1 MTPAPTFVTIR
12 GHTLY
17 APPLGPGSVV
27 LDLGAN
33 HGAFAREASARF
45 GGTYYL
51 AEANPVLA
59 DALRAEGRFHVWP
72 VAVGA
77 TDAPLVF
84 NVAKNDESS
93 ILLELPPENQW
104 GVCLD
109 RAIEV
114 AGRSLDSLIAETGA
128 PRIDLVKMDIEGA
141 EVMVLQSVSSQTLAR
156 IGQMSVEFH
165 SDPIFGFPIARATE
179 DVIRSL
185 ERQGFLCLDFT
196 H

>member
-1 MTPAPTFVTIR
+1 
-12 GHTLY
+12 
-17 APPLGPGSVV
+17 
-27 LDLGAN
+27 
-33 HGAFAREASARF
+33 
-45 GGTYYL
+45 
-51 AEANPVLA
+51 
-59 DALRAEGRFHVWP
+59 
-72 VAVGA
+72 
-77 TDAPLVF
+77 
-84 NVAKNDESS
+84 
-93 ILLELPPENQW
+93 LLELPPENQW

-196 H
+196 HTRRVDLLCINLAIHSIPWHERWRWSLRTTPPSWLLGAWRALPVSWQNRLRRSVNRASGFSRAPGG